1 MLLVFN
7 NPVSRAML
15 TRGRRVP
22 LLRLNQDRAEFIES
36 RVRPLVHFV
45 QFHRANGMLHD

>member
-15 TRGRRVP
+15 TRGSRLP
-22 LLRLNQDRAEFIES
+22 FLRLDQDLDKLLEG
-36 RVRPLVHFV
+36 RVRAFVHFV

>member
-15 TRGRRVP
+15 TRGSRLP
-22 LLRLNQDRAEFIES
+22 FLRLNQGFDEFIEGG
-36 RVRPLVHFV
+36 VRALVHFV